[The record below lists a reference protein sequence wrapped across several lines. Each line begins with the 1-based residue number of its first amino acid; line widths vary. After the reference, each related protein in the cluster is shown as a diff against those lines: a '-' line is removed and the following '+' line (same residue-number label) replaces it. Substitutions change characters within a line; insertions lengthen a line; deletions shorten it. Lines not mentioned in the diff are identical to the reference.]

1 MSRHSRLVKMASL
14 ETVSATEEISPTFD
28 KLLKDVSSE
37 LSPEE
42 LRQAVSSI
50 KSNFKGKFEDQQEQD
65 LYPCLRLFANQG
77 LVSEDNL
84 TLLERFVT
92 PKTTKKETIQEKIQG
107 FKIVRQRETKTKEEL
122 TGRDNDLKQVMTKL
136 TTGSSS
142 VVNLYGASGVGKTR
156 LAIEAFS
163 KWPGRN
169 FKVDFRGVNEMTR
182 VHFHVLKALTVS
194 QQTIL
199 VYEANPVIAQMEQLK
214 RDSQSDIL
222 LLLDNV
228 DQFSGGDGEASA
240 DLNVNFVTFLKRLL
254 GSKTD
259 EGKSKLK
266 ILLTSRTILSH
277 GDTLDVDNY
286 EVKALDNAFSSSL
299 LQTFGTRSLG
309 GDQMEKLVK
318 MCHGNPLILNG
329 IAAILRQKIAD
340 DKKLLESIEPEI
352 VAKPSETELSPA
364 EKFTPVTQERETFDH
379 KKEGIVKDQENCLR
393 KMFFFLPSKRLKES
407 AVSVSLFCRS
417 FSAEAAATI
426 LGVDPAEAVIQL
438 EGLRN
443 SKVVSVDPEAKVLSY
458 DIHPLMRKF
467 LRSVGNSNVF
477 IKVYQKA
484 RDQFCNLFM
493 SNMKEIS
500 ANLDKNYIEAFNKFD
515 LDKPNFELAL
525 NISLKSDHLLIPEEH
540 HESIMICYLFEAM
553 LDEKQRRSIFNSWAE
568 KAEDDG
574 KSGEKKFCLPLVYRV
589 ALFFFLAH
597 NIVVILAT

>member
-1 MSRHSRLVKMASL
+1 MASL
-14 ETVSATEEISPTFD
+14 ETVSATDEISSNLD
-28 KLLKDVSSE
+28 KLFKDVSRE
-37 LSPEE
+37 LSPDDVKK
-42 LRQAVSSI
+42 AVSLI
-50 KSNFKGKFEDQQEQD
+50 KCNFKGKFQDQEEQN
-65 LYPCLRLFANQG
+65 LYSCLCLLANQG
-77 LVSEDNL
+77 LVSENKL
-84 TLLERFVT
+84 TLLEFLS
-92 PKTTKKETIQEKIQG
+92 PKTSKKERIQEKIQR
-107 FKIVRQRETKTKEEL
+107 FKSTCQRETKEEL
-122 TGRDNDLKQVMTKL
+122 TGRVNDLKKVMTKL
-136 TTGSSS
+136 TTGNSR
-142 VVNLYGASGVGKTR
+142 VVNLYGSSGVGKTT
-156 LAIEAFS
+156 LAMETLS
-163 KWPGRN
+163 KWSGRK
-169 FKVDFRGVNEMTR
+169 FKVDFRGINEMKS
-182 VHFHVLKALTVS
+182 VHFHVLNELMGSKQTV
-194 QQTIL
+194 L
-199 VYEANPVIAQMEQLK
+199 AYEANPVIAQMEQLK

-443 SKVVSVDPEAKVLSY
+443 SKVVSVDPEAKALSY